1 MSMILGVIYG
11 EGNMKSLFILMAQ
24 FDSKLRLSL
33 DEVCEAIG
41 YAKQTAYNEL
51 SLGRFPI
58 PMQKCANKWVADIRD
73 VAEYLDRERESAK
86 RRYADLGRI
95 AA

>member
-1 MSMILGVIYG
+1 
-11 EGNMKSLFILMAQ
+11 MKSLFILMAQ

-51 SLGRFPI
+51 SLGQFPI

-73 VAEYLDRERESAK
+73 VAQFLDDERSAARVK
-86 RRYADLGRI
+86 FDELRASLSSVPFR
-95 AA
+95 

>member
-1 MSMILGVIYG
+1 MEAL
-11 EGNMKSLFILMAQ
+11 MKSLFILMAQ

-41 YAKQTAYNEL
+41 YAKQTAYNEI
-51 SLGRFPI
+51 SAGTFPVPI
-58 PMQKCANKWVADIRD
+58 QKCANKWVADIRD
-73 VAEYLDRERESAK
+73 VADYLDRERAVALERHARLS
-86 RRYADLGRI
+86 RV

>member
-1 MSMILGVIYG
+1 
-11 EGNMKSLFILMAQ
+11 MKSLFILMAQ

-51 SLGRFPI
+51 SLGQFPI

-86 RRYADLGRI
+86 QQHAKLNRI